1 MDGVQFAVYGEHLLK
16 FRINQSSRSFRHQI
30 VPIHSKQF
38 LFKLSRPG
46 SGADFIFS
54 LSSNYVTIKTFTGL
68 KILISLFCFGAS
80 FYQSFVLFDNF
91 KSKDTLRKNTEV
103 TYPDNYTTPMIIVC
117 SDPGNQKPEDP
128 LIELNN
134 EADLSGLIPPVRVF
148 RTMYKVLFEKLRNIA
163 FCFFLI

>member
-1 MDGVQFAVYGEHLLK
+1 MVQCYLCTWCFTTYIWYPNRNQHILEILEIWEMDGVQFAVYGEHLLK

-46 SGADFIFS
+46 SGADFIFT

-91 KSKDTLRKNTEV
+91 KSKDTLRKNTKM
-103 TYPDNYTTPMIIVC
+103 TYPDNLHH
-117 SDPGNQKPEDP
+117 SNDNSLQW
-128 LIELNN
+128 
-134 EADLSGLIPPVRVF
+134 SWQ
-148 RTMYKVLFEKLRNIA
+148 
-163 FCFFLI
+163 

>member
-1 MDGVQFAVYGEHLLK
+1 MEFNLQFMVSIYLNLES
-16 FRINQSSRSFRHQI
+16 INQAGPFDTKSFQSIPNNSYSNSADLDQELILSSF
-30 VPIHSKQF
+30 F
-38 LFKLSRPG
+38 T
-46 SGADFIFS
+46 
-54 LSSNYVTIKTFTGL
+54 LSSNYVTINTFTGL

-148 RTMYKVLFEKLRNIA
+148 RTMYKVRSCKGN
-163 FCFFLI
+163 